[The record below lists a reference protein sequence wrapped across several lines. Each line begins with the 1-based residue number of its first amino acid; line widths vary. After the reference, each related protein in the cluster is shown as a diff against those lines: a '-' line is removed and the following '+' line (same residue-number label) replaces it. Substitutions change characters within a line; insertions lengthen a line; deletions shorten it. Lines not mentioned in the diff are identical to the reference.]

1 MTKLQSGSDAR
12 PRDMAGR
19 VALVSGGGRGIG
31 AAIVLGLAARGC
43 DVAINYRRD
52 TDAAEATA
60 AAARALGVRAELV
73 PGSIADPQE
82 CAAIVERT
90 AAALGG
96 IDILVNNA
104 GIASSGRSLADT
116 PIEEMHRL
124 IDTHCLGAFAL
135 TQAAMPHLRAAR
147 PAHVLFISSTATA
160 TLSAGT
166 GPYTMAK
173 AAIEAM
179 SAIWA
184 KELSRENIFVNV
196 LGPSLTATE
205 MGFRLARAFTG
216 VSAIEQLD
224 EQMPFG
230 HVCRPEEVAEAAI
243 YLVSLANSYVS
254 GQRVYVN
261 GGIPELE
268 LTAPD

>member
-1 MTKLQSGSDAR
+1 MT
-12 PRDMAGR
+12 GR

-31 AAIVLGLAARGC
+31 AAIALGLAARGC

-52 TDAAEATA
+52 TEAAEKTA
-60 AAARALGVRAELV
+60 QAVRDLGGRAALV
-73 PGSIADPQE
+73 PGSIADPAA
-82 CAAIVERT
+82 CAQIVASAVEQ
-90 AAALGG
+90 LGG
-96 IDILVNNA
+96 IDILINNA

-124 IDTHCLGAFAL
+124 MDTHCMGAFAL
-135 TQAAMPHLRAAR
+135 TQAALPHLRAAR
-147 PAHVLFISSTATA
+147 PGHVLFISSTATA

-179 SAIWA
+179 SVVWA
-184 KELSRENIFVNV
+184 KELCRENIFMNV

-216 VSAIEQLD
+216 VNAIEQLD
-224 EQMPFG
+224 SQMPFG

-243 YLVSLANSYVS
+243 FLVSPANSYVS

-261 GGIPELE
+261 GGVPEVDLS
-268 LTAPD
+268 APA